1 MEDTEDPKVGDL
13 GDELRAYE
21 HLQHLYMKGNDIRDI
36 GSIAHLYHLL
46 TVNFNTNSISS
57 IRFFEELGGDNTRL
71 QFLQVRV
78 NKASPIRL
86 YGLSNRSS
94 SLLSK
99 KFRNRFFVNFITA
112 SRPRYQLD

>member
-1 MEDTEDPKVGDL
+1 VRDVDGSSYAFAALTMEDTEDPKVGDL

-71 QFLQVRV
+71 QFLQVR
-78 NKASPIRL
+78 KSQ
-86 YGLSNRSS
+86 RSIS
-94 SLLSK
+94 HPTLHLIKSIVLT
-99 KFRNRFFVNFITA
+99 FV
-112 SRPRYQLD
+112 